1 MLIFISFILIAVY
14 ENRLETASF
23 YIIIKQKIHRGHLN
37 EKAKNEKD
45 KVKNAKGKETKA
57 KTARNETTQ
66 FETIRFQEDV
76 YRICI
81 RPINYGNFRL
91 RRDQFNE

>member
-45 KVKNAKGKETKA
+45 KIKNAKGKKNKA
-57 KTARNETTQ
+57 KHAGNEATQ
-66 FETIRFQEDV
+66 FEAFS
-76 YRICI
+76 
-81 RPINYGNFRL
+81 F
-91 RRDQFNE
+91 